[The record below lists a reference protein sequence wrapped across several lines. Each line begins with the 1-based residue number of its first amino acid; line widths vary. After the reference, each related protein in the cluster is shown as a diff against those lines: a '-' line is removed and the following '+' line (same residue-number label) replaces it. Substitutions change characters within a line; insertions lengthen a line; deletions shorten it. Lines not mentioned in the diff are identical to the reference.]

1 MRFVSV
7 AVVLGL
13 LSGCGAVYQ
22 GTTIRE
28 GVSDGAKVRV
38 IAVTPETVLAAHSQ
52 IWTPKG
58 LPAAF
63 AATAGAGGRGAGS
76 ARAPDPVR
84 EAEPRAATPQT
95 FAPPPVAQTPYRIG
109 VGDVVLLATKTGA
122 TTAAELSGLL
132 AAENRRQGYT
142 VQDDGSIAVPDVGR
156 VRIAGMTLEEA
167 EPVVLQALLS
177 RQIDP
182 SFSIEIAE
190 FNARRVSVG
199 GAVVSPGVVPVTLT
213 PLTLDATIASVGGVK
228 VADRNS
234 AVIRIYRE
242 GRLYQIPVEEFL
254 RNPDLQKT
262 RLMDGDSVFV
272 DADFDLDRA
281 EAYFAEQIQLAEF
294 KQSSRQAALS
304 ALSTEVSLRRD
315 ALTEERDL
323 FSKRLELG
331 AEDQDFVYLA
341 GELRTPGRM
350 TLPFEQRPTVADAI
364 YGGGGGVLSR
374 TGNPRQIYVLRGS
387 PDPREFGG
395 ITAWHIDGGTPSG
408 MVMVTRMELRPDD
421 VIFVAE
427 QPVTRWN
434 RAIDQISPS
443 LIAIPLND
451 AVAN

>member
-1 MRFVSV
+1 M
-7 AVVLGL
+7 
-13 LSGCGAVYQ
+13 
-22 GTTIRE
+22 
-28 GVSDGAKVRV
+28 
-38 IAVTPETVLAAHSQ
+38 
-52 IWTPKG
+52 
-58 LPAAF
+58 
-63 AATAGAGGRGAGS
+63 
-76 ARAPDPVR
+76 
-84 EAEPRAATPQT
+84 PQT
-95 FAPPPVAQTPYRIG
+95 FAPPPGAQTPYRIG